1 MGVGTLL
8 LGMFSL
14 AILTSWVFAPIVIIA
29 LIVVLIAAL
38 LRYWS
43 SESHY
48 LIWNLAEA
56 ALRGIPIV
64 KAARAFASE
73 RGGRLGA
80 AARRLADYLDAA
92 MPLSL
97 ALVRSRL
104 WVAPDVV
111 LAAEV
116 GERTGTLGPSLKK
129 SVEQSDNFRRAI
141 GSIAVKFLYVSLIA
155 GAMFIIVT
163 FMMISIVPV
172 FEEMFQEFGMELPSV
187 TVLLIQLCRIVVDYW
202 YLLMPLGMLMVV
214 VVVIGLLSYIG
225 VGIRSLPVVR
235 MLCRR
240 VDSATVLHSL
250 AIAVEQKQTIP
261 DSLLLLA
268 DAIRVPAARQ
278 RLDLAAEQIAEG
290 IHWCS
295 ALEQAGFITSAQRN
309 VLATAERAGNL
320 AWALEEMADS
330 TIRRAAQRSRAVL
343 SVLFPLLVV
352 GFGFSVLVV
361 AVGMLAP
368 LFNLISALT

>member
-1 MGVGTLL
+1 M
-8 LGMFSL
+8 
-14 AILTSWVFAPIVIIA
+14 
-29 LIVVLIAAL
+29 IAAL